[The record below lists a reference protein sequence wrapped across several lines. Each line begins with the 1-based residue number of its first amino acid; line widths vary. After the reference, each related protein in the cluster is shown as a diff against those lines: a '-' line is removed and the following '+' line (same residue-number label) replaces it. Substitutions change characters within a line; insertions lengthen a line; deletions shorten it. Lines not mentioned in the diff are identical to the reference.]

1 MAVVVETEAL
11 VDVGMEALGAAEVVE
26 TRVAE
31 EDVVRHGRSAS
42 HLVGRGRKLLY
53 PLPRVCF
60 SCEDWRMS
68 SQPRHPQV
76 PFTSMT
82 SVCAFCSTLVLHI
95 ASLRNP
101 ALLD

>member
-1 MAVVVETEAL
+1 MAEMEDPVVGE
-11 VDVGMEALGAAEVVE
+11 MEVFGAAEVLE
-26 TRVAE
+26 TRDE
-31 EDVVRHGRSAS
+31 EVVVRHGRSAS

-53 PLPRVCF
+53 PLPRVCS

-76 PFTSMT
+76 PFTFMT
-82 SVCAFCSTLVLHI
+82 SVCAFCSIPALHI

>member
-1 MAVVVETEAL
+1 MEVLVGVVTE
-11 VDVGMEALGAAEVVE
+11 VFGAAEAAE
-26 TRVAE
+26 IRVAE
-31 EDVVRHGRSAS
+31 EDVVRHGRPAS

-53 PLPRVCF
+53 PLPRGCF

-68 SQPRHPQV
+68 SQPRHVQV
-76 PFTSMT
+76 PFIFMT
-82 SVCAFCSTLVLHI
+82 FVCAFCSILVLHI